1 MIHEAYQFLTLKLKK
16 ILRRRQSCAVGL
28 LNTSGSKKEVK
39 DGSNNRAKRARSLS
53 KC

>member
-28 LNTSGSKKEVK
+28 VNTSGSKKEVEN
-39 DGSNNRAKRARSLS
+39 GSDSKAKRARSLS
-53 KC
+53 IC